1 MTAFNPQLLNPSTTN
16 SKLLSPKGSC
26 TASWV
31 LGILA
36 LVIVVQAVGNAVVIG
51 MLGPLAKPYTAESSL
66 VARRMDAKGSGG
78 DFIGQ

>member
-1 MTAFNPQLLNPSTTN
+1 MHRELGTWLLP
-16 SKLLSPKGSC
+16 
-26 TASWV
+26 
-31 LGILA
+31 

-66 VARRMDAKGSGG
+66 VARRTEGSGG